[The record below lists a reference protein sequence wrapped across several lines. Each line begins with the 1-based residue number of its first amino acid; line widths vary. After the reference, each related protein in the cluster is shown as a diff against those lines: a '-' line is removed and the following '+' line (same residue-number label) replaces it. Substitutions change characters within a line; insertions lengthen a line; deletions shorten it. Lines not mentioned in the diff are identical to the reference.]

1 MITMMKMMLSPEWQR
16 DGGGGGGVGGD
27 GDVVVK
33 W

>member
-16 DGGGGGGVGGD
+16 DGGGGGVGGD